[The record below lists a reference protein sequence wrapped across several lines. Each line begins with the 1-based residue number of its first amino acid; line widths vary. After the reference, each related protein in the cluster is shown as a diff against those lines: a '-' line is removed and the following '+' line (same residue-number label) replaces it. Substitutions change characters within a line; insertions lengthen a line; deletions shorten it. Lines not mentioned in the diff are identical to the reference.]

1 VTSNDGKL
9 NACGCCEGIESRKA
23 RYNRPGLPSI
33 DYRLD
38 THSGFFRR
46 ALSKLHLQQTR
57 DRSQPLRDMTTRSR
71 DDPAIAF
78 LDAWALVADVLAFY
92 QERAA
97 NEGFLRTL
105 QERRS
110 ALELA
115 RAIGYELKPG
125 VAASVHLAFSM
136 EDSPG
141 SPKTALVPEGLA
153 IKSIP
158 PPGKLPQTFETSED
172 IEARVEWNALRPQL
186 TEEQR
191 VGNGSAEILLEGLD
205 TFLQPG
211 DAVLFVAAEEDFDVK
226 SESWKKCVV
235 KEVNYDPSCETVS
248 IKWDEPLKERKKSL
262 LFEGHHENLKEGDP
276 IHFEREGWT
285 NRTLVGVKDVEG
297 DTLAV
302 WEEPLTGVQNK
313 LLIKSLGTGI
323 EAGDEILFGPV
334 PGQAVRIIQ
343 SATLLKRVV
352 GNVKRDVTLLV
363 LEEPFPSENGST
375 KVFIDG
381 DYNSKLGQEDAIV
394 FVGEYRQVR
403 ALESV
408 EEIDGKTLVAWEVP
422 LFDGSTD
429 LLLDS
434 PASSVGLNVA
444 DILIFMDADKEVRSL
459 DSMEEFNGKSLAI
472 WTDPLVDWSR
482 CLLLDE
488 AYDKMQLAGS
498 LLFED
503 DPWQVR
509 TVVEADE
516 SEDETLV
523 TLDEPIEGGTMQL
536 LARLASDK
544 LSPTNVVGFVIHTWQ
559 VRAISNVEFRA
570 DLKGD
575 FTVASWE
582 TPLFGE
588 HKGMRLK
595 KTGETIEVNDCIWF
609 ECQRWQM
616 RILTTVKQDPK
627 RGYTLATW
635 DDPLEG
641 LSDPENES
649 FVNPQVFAMR
659 ERPDLDRYVP
669 EGPPKTT
676 IDLEGT
682 YPRILPG
689 SWVVMTLDEDLHE
702 ESLYKVESVSLM
714 TEERTVRL
722 EVKPPREDCPPPD
735 PLEFTSKVKIT
746 RIKPEGGG
754 DLSQFSDLDTAVFA
768 QSEPLS
774 LAVKVREGLIEGTT
788 IELERAVYG
797 LAPGKILI
805 ASGKLMRALIEADDL
820 PLVPS
825 RGVKNDLI
833 RDDSLQVLKP
843 PEVIGLLW
851 TLEDEGFVGTVTAT
865 VGDIVFDSGSDL
877 NGDEVRAQVMV
888 DGLKLVSEDGVE
900 RGLTKG
906 DVLKV
911 SDSPKDVKL
920 IWTLRDGDGFEG
932 SVTALAGE
940 ISLRP
945 AREEDSIT
953 SEVVTLAG
961 TTRFQGKTLLLL
973 KESMESCYDPAT
985 FAVHANVARA
995 THGETLK
1002 EVLGSGDGSKSNQR
1016 FELGKPDL
1024 TYVSAPTSS
1033 GTKST
1038 LEVRVNGVLW
1048 KELPSLYSVDER
1060 SQSYVVRIDDDAL
1073 ATVIFGDG
1081 KSGAR
1086 LPTGDE
1092 NVAAT
1097 YRNGI
1102 GPDGEVAAESLT
1114 ILQSRP
1120 LGISEV
1126 TNPLPASG
1134 AAPPE
1139 ELSDA
1144 RYNAPLTVLTLDR
1157 IVSLRDFEHFVR
1169 SFAGIGKAQAVSIP
1183 MGQSKVVHI
1192 TIASSSGREVTRSSE
1207 LYKNLVK
1214 AIDAMRDAV
1223 ARVRERVIVGSF
1235 QLQTFSLEAGILI
1248 DPRLVAEEVLDRIR
1262 AELRRTFSFENR
1274 NFGEFVT
1281 AAEVLAVIQ
1290 AVEGVIAVDL
1300 DRLERDDAPK
1310 AGTSLTTVL
1319 VAEKARIDEE
1329 SGAIL
1334 PAELLLLNPAD
1345 EGALLEELRS

>member
-1 VTSNDGKL
+1 MTIDDGKL
-9 NACGCCEGIESRKA
+9 DVCGCCEGVEPRKA
-23 RYNRPGLPSI
+23 RYNRPGLPAI

-46 ALSKLHLQQTR
+46 ALSKLHLQKVP
-57 DRSQPLRDMTTRSR
+57 DKSQPLRDLTTRSR

-78 LDAWALVADVLAFY
+78 LDAWALVADVLTFY

-141 SPKTALVPEGLA
+141 SPKTTLVPEGLGV
-153 IKSIP
+153 KSIP
-158 PPGKLPQTFETSED
+158 PPGKLPQTFETFEE
-172 IEARVEWNALRPQL
+172 IEARVEWNALAPQL

-191 VGNGSAEILLEGLD
+191 VGDGSTEMLLEGLD

-211 DAVLFVAAEEDFDVK
+211 DAVLFVGSEDGSGFEG
-226 SESWKKCVV
+226 ESWQKCVV
-235 KEVNYDPSCETVS
+235 KEVNYAPNREIVS
-248 IKWDEPLKERKKSL
+248 VKWDEPLKERTKSL

-276 IHFEREGWT
+276 IFFESECGE
-285 NRTLVGVKDVEG
+285 NRPLAAVRDLCG

-302 WEEPLTGVQNK
+302 WNMPLTGGQNQ
-313 LLIKSLGTGI
+313 LLIKSLGVGI
-323 EAGDEILFGPV
+323 KAGDDILFGPV
-334 PGQAVRIIQ
+334 PGQDVRIIQ

-352 GNVKRDVTLLV
+352 GDVESDVTLLV
-363 LEEPFPSENGST
+363 LEKPFPSENGS
-375 KVFIDG
+375 KKLLIDD
-381 DYNSKLGQEDAIV
+381 DYSSKLGQGDAVV
-394 FVGEYRQVR
+394 FVGEYRQAR
-403 ALESV
+403 AIESV
-408 EEIDGKTLVAWEVP
+408 EEIDGKTLVAWDVP
-422 LFDGSTD
+422 LFDGSMD
-429 LLLDS
+429 LLLNS
-434 PASSVGLNVA
+434 QASSVGFEVGE
-444 DILIFMDADKEVRSL
+444 ILIFMDAEKEVRLRKSVEFFLGRSL
-459 DSMEEFNGKSLAI
+459 VTWA
-472 WTDPLVDWSR
+472 DPLVDGSKG
-482 CLLLDE
+482 LLLQGD
-488 AYDKMQLAGS
+488 YSSVTS

-509 TVVEADE
+509 TVVEANE
-516 SEDETLV
+516 SATETLV
-523 TLDEPIEGGTMQL
+523 TLDGPIEDGTMQL
-536 LARLASDK
+536 LARVASDE
-544 LSPTNVVGFVIHTWQ
+544 LSPAVVVGFGIYAWQ
-559 VRAISNVEFRA
+559 VREIKNVEFGS
-570 DLKGD
+570 DSKGY

-595 KTGETIEVNDCIWF
+595 GTGETIEVNDCIWF

-616 RILTTVKQDPK
+616 RILTTVKLDPVGG
-627 RGYTLATW
+627 RTIAAW
-635 DDPLEG
+635 EVPLEG
-641 LSDPENES
+641 LGDPEDES

-659 ERPDLDRYVP
+659 ERPDLYRSSLA
-669 EGPPKTT
+669 EGK

-689 SWVVMTLDEDLHE
+689 SWVAMTPDEG
-702 ESLYKVESVSLM
+702 LYRVKAVSLM
-714 TEERTVRL
+714 SQERTV
-722 EVKPPREDCPPPD
+722 EVPRPGDGP
-735 PLEFTSKVKIT
+735 PLEFSSKVKIT
-746 RIKPEGGG
+746 RIEPEAAEGLAG
-754 DLSQFSDLDTAVFA
+754 FSELENAVFA

-774 LAVKVREGLIEGTT
+774 LAVKIREGLIEGET
-788 IELERAVYG
+788 IELDRAVYG
-797 LAPGKILI
+797 LVPEKTLI
-805 ASGKLMRALIEADDL
+805 VSGKPMRARIDVDGLSL
-820 PLVPS
+820 TS
-825 RGVKNDLI
+825 SKGVEKTLY

-843 PEVIGLLW
+843 PETVELLW
-851 TLEDEGFVGTVTAT
+851 TLLTEDCFEGTVVAD
-865 VGDIVFDSGSDL
+865 VGDIVFKPPSDL
-877 NGDEVRAQVMV
+877 DDEKLLAQVKV
-888 DGLKLVSEDGVE
+888 GGLKLVSEGGVDRDLVE
-900 RGLTKG
+900 GEA
-906 DVLKV
+906 LKV
-911 SDSPKDVKL
+911 SDSPEDAKL

-940 ISLRP
+940 ISFQP
-945 AREEDSIT
+945 AQEKDSIA
-953 SEVVTLAG
+953 SEVVTLDG
-961 TTRFQGKTLLLL
+961 TRRSGGRTVLSL
-973 KESMESCYDPAT
+973 KEPMESCYDPAT
-985 FAVHANVARA
+985 FAVRANVARA
-995 THGETLK
+995 THGETLN
-1002 EVLGSGDGSKSNQR
+1002 EVLGSGDGSKPNQR
-1016 FELGKPDL
+1016 FELGKPYM
-1024 TYVSAPTSS
+1024 TYVSAPTST

-1038 LEVRVNGVLW
+1038 LKVRVNGVLW
-1048 KELPSLYSVDER
+1048 KELASLYGTDER
-1060 SQSYVVRIDDDAL
+1060 SQSYIVRIDDDAL

-1092 NVAAT
+1092 NVTAT

-1134 AAPPE
+1134 SAPPE
-1139 ELSDA
+1139 KLSDA

-1157 IVSLRDFEHFVR
+1157 IVSLLDFEHFVR

-1183 MGQSKVVHI
+1183 RGQSKVVHI
-1192 TIASSSGREVTRSSE
+1192 TIASSSGKEVNEGSE

-1214 AIDAMRDAV
+1214 AIDAMRDPV
-1223 ARVRERVIVGSF
+1223 ARVRERVFVESF
-1235 QLQTFSLEAGILI
+1235 QLQTFSLKAGVLI
-1248 DPRLVAEEVLDRIR
+1248 DPRLVAEEVLDRVKT
-1262 AELRRTFSFENR
+1262 ELRRTFSFENR
-1274 NFGEFVT
+1274 DFGQFVT

-1300 DRLERDDAPK
+1300 DRLERNDAPQ
-1310 AGTSLTTVL
+1310 AGTSLTSVL